1 MGGRRRAGGGGSSS
15 SGFEKCTTE
24 YREKRAKNNIA
35 VKRSRDKTKAKAR
48 ESQVRVQQLQ
58 SENEQLQST
67 VDAMTCELRY
77 LKDLL
82 ISQAGTSEYLSPD
95 MAADLE
101 ELLQEDGESPSDLVK
116 LTTVLNEVRRIQSM
130 QKNTSTADNGN
141 LMSQP
146 HLYGNNGGSGT
157 GGGNNA
163 YANEIHGNQGYQTG
177 GGNMYNQYL

>member
-1 MGGRRRAGGGGSSS
+1 MGGRRRAGAGGGSSS
-15 SGFEKCTTE
+15 SGYEKCTTE

-58 SENEQLQST
+58 SENEQLQAT

-101 ELLQEDGESPSDLVK
+101 ELLQEETPSDLVK
-116 LTTVLNEVRRIQSM
+116 LTTVLNEVRRIQSI
-130 QKNTSTADNGN
+130 QKSNIVDNGN

-146 HLYGNNGGSGT
+146 NLYGSSGSRNG
-157 GGGNNA
+157 NA
-163 YANEIHGNQGYQTG
+163 YGNDIHGNQGYQTG
-177 GGNMYNQYL
+177 GGGNMYNQYL